1 MSATSTV
8 PEYGTAP
15 VARSATIVDGTVVTA
30 DLANG
35 AVTAEKTATAV
46 QTSLGK
52 ADTAV
57 QPWVFVSTGDVAVT
71 AVAGR
76 MYLCSTADND
86 VSITLPSAATAGAGA
101 RVGAK
106 VVTADPARGVTVLLG
121 EGAGNASV
129 EIVGETV
136 VCVSD
141 GAVWRVE
148 SKSARAVGTG
158 AGQVSAGDH
167 THTMSAVTDAGGA
180 ATLDVGTT
188 AGTVC
193 AGDDGR
199 LLTTDQET
207 QIAAA
212 AVLCATATVCT
223 VDGGTITTAEN
234 ATFTC
239 TPSPSFASFSTV
251 DPEGTV
257 QLYVA
262 GSTPLGSAQPLAS
275 GTVDIVVAG
284 TALDE
289 GTHSVTARY
298 IPAAGQPWLT
308 STSAGVEVVVSAP

>member
-1 MSATSTV
+1 MV
-8 PEYGTAP
+8 PLYVPPSGAAIP
-15 VARSATIVDGTVVTA
+15 DGTVSEADLDVALQAKVTA
-30 DLANG
+30 G
-35 AVTAEKTATAV
+35 
-46 QTSLGK
+46 S
-52 ADTAV
+52 TAV
-57 QPWVFVSTGDVAVT
+57 QP
-71 AVAGR
+71 
-76 MYLCSTADND
+76 AD
-86 VSITLPSAATAGAGA
+86 L
-101 RVGAK
+101 
-106 VVTADPARGVTVLLG
+106 
-121 EGAGNASV
+121 
-129 EIVGETV
+129 
-136 VCVSD
+136 
-141 GAVWRVE
+141 
-148 SKSARAVGTG
+148 
-158 AGQVSAGDH
+158 
-167 THTMSAVTDAGGA
+167 GGA
-180 ATLDVGTT
+180 AVLDVGTT

-223 VDGGTITTAEN
+223 VADGTITTAEN